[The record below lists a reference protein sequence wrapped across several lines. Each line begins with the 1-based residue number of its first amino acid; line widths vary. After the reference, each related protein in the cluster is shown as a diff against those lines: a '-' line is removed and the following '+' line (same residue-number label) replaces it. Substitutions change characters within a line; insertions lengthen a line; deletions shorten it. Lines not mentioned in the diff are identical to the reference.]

1 VSSGAGT
8 LEISPVKWKGSADV
22 FGAVESNG
30 LLIVPAQ
37 ATHLTRGETVEALLF
52 EDLAYANEVRL

>member
-1 VSSGAGT
+1 M
-8 LEISPVKWKGSADV
+8 LEISPVNWKGSADV

-37 ATHLTRGETVEALLF
+37 AGRLTRGETVEALLF